1 MPNTN
6 QFAAPL
12 RVFTLILG
20 ALFTFLISSILIN
33 DHGIAVFATYS
44 IFTSL
49 PSLIPFADLGLGLGI
64 YNTYTLTHKSRK
76 LSKSDKEKIAITFY
90 MLLIFSLVSSILIWV
105 IFFTRLMIV
114 TPNSYSNY
122 LSDLRTP
129 LILTLTFL
137 STPFTLGFRKISGK
151 GRILSSTAISFL
163 IPVVNF
169 LLTVLLIKTMNSFEY
184 WISFVPSI
192 SYFVINLYAF
202 KTSEI
207 YFDFAAIDLQ
217 IIRKRLNHLLKYALS
232 ATLFTTV
239 IAASLQF
246 PKYYFAQ
253 QNNLSEVAKYSIFL
267 MIASSLGSLVI
278 TQTSVIVP
286 NYKRLSL
293 QIKKRKY
300 LTPSLRQIYVLTLLS
315 IIGILLGQI
324 MIDQFLDVN
333 FSQTDYFLSPFCI
346 ILYLIWVFYN
356 SFLNELHEL
365 QYSAKFGLS
374 ILLAIVGLMSIIQI
388 ESYSEI
394 LTSFFTPFYLGI
406 LFVSLNLIFK
416 KSRAH
421 NE

>member
-12 RVFTLILG
+12 RVFTLLLG
-20 ALFTFLISSILIN
+20 ALFTFLISSTLIN
-33 DHGIAVFATYS
+33 DHGVAVFATYS

-90 MLLIFSLVSSILIWV
+90 VLLIFSLVSSILLWV
-105 IFFTRLMIV
+105 IFFTRFIIV

-169 LLTVLLIKTMNSFEY
+169 LLTVLLIKTIDSFEY
-184 WISFVPSI
+184 WISFAPSI

-207 YFDFAAIDLQ
+207 YLDFASIDLQ
-217 IIRKRLNHLLKYALS
+217 IIRKSLNHLMKYALS

-239 IAASLQF
+239 IAVSLQF

-253 QNNLSEVAKYSIFL
+253 RNNLSEVAKYSIFL
-267 MIASSLGSLVI
+267 IIASSLSSLVV

-286 NYKRLSL
+286 SYKRLSL

-300 LTPSLRQIYVLTLLS
+300 LTPSLRQIYLLTLLG
-315 IIGILLGQI
+315 IIGMLLGPI
-324 MIDQFLDVN
+324 LIDRFLDVN
-333 FSQTDYFLSPFCI
+333 FSQIDYFLSSFSI
-346 ILYLIWVFYN
+346 TLYLIWVFYN
-356 SFLNELHEL
+356 SFLNELQEL
-365 QYSAKFGLS
+365 RYSAKFGVS
-374 ILLAIVGLMSIIQI
+374 LLIVIVGVMHIIQI
-388 ESYSEI
+388 ETYSEI
-394 LTSFFTPFYLGI
+394 LTSFFMPFFFGI
-406 LFVSLNLIFK
+406 LVVSLNLIFK
-416 KSRAH
+416 NSRAH